1 MIIFDRQRY
10 IEDIKRDGIG
20 AADPYAKQKMQTIMN
35 DFVQN
40 STYKSGKIIEKVMGI
55 ASDYFNG
62 LPDAIAKEELKG
74 LYGIAKEKAEKGVGE
89 ERKKEIT
96 LYKSEMQTLAAL
108 ENENL
113 QKLAFAALVVHKYI
127 GQYNDN
133 GNILYHSY
141 IKCCEK
147 DIYRIADI
155 KNVSGATK
163 NKLWK
168 MLSDMGLVKFRV
180 NTNASFRFNPQ
191 WIALPV
197 FTVTFNEDIAEEESN
212 KEVFMDVTNYDDI
225 MLYWRLYMG
234 DKDVTLCKD
243 CGCPIERENGKQYC
257 RICAKKRKKASDNK
271 RYKKGKI
278 RKSA

>member
-1 MIIFDRQRY
+1 MIIFDKKRY
-10 IEDIKRDGIG
+10 IEDIKREGIG
-20 AADPYAKQKMQTIMN
+20 ATDPYAKQKMQIVMD

-40 STYKSGKIIEKVMGI
+40 STYKPGKIIEKVMSI
-55 ASDYFNG
+55 ANDYFNG

-74 LYGIAKEKAEKGVGE
+74 LYGIAKEKVEKGIEE

-96 LYKSEMQTLAAL
+96 LYESEMQTIAAL
-108 ENENL
+108 EDEKL
-113 QKLAFAALVVHKYI
+113 QKLAFVALVIHKYI

-133 GNILYHSY
+133 GSVRYHSY
-141 IKCCEK
+141 IKTCEK
-147 DIYRIADI
+147 DIYRIAEM

-180 NTNASFRFNPQ
+180 NTNASYRFNPS
-191 WIALPV
+191 WIALSV
-197 FTVTFNEDIAEEESN
+197 FTVTFNEDIAKEETN
-212 KEVFMDVTNYDDI
+212 KEVFMKITNYDDI
-225 MLYWRLYMG
+225 MLYWRYYIG
-234 DKDVTLCKD
+234 DESVTLCKD

-257 RICAKKRKKASDNK
+257 RICAEKRKKASDNK
-271 RYKKGKI
+271 RYEKGKI